1 MVTWTMPVVGLREAG
16 AVGSVALPLVVCGA
30 VVLEFVA
37 EAELAAAELRL
48 TAEIPPLTAVVTGAG
63 VKMPDGGSVA
73 RANGTAVPQDV
84 LAVPLGE
91 PVVKIRLAGSSAV
104 TWGALCSSATGVAVE
119 AVVEAVFRSADE
131 DLSVGSSPPLTAGVK
146 PELPAVA
153 EAGARL
159 PGSGV

>member
-1 MVTWTMPVVGLREAG
+1 
-16 AVGSVALPLVVCGA
+16 
-30 VVLEFVA
+30 
-37 EAELAAAELRL
+37 
-48 TAEIPPLTAVVTGAG
+48 
-63 VKMPDGGSVA
+63 
-73 RANGTAVPQDV
+73 V

-119 AVVEAVFRSADE
+119 AVVESVFRSSDE
-131 DLSVGSSPPLTAGVK
+131 DLSVGASTPLTASVK
-146 PELPAVA
+146 PEPPALA